1 MAFDTS
7 LINGV
12 SYAANDVASL
22 NAFTNNGNGT
32 FTVNAGAY
40 GGAFSDFWG
49 PSPAANVAT
58 VTLGAYNPTL
68 APGIITYSLTYQ
80 NGTVVPGF
88 GGEVI
93 AWGPHSL
100 LVEVLDG
107 FVANNQAAGTY
118 VGTLDPTNLLWLS
131 ASDISYNSNGGN
143 GPNFPVTFANSGP
156 FSPTAP
162 VPEPASYALLVVAL
176 MVLTI
181 ARTPIVRRF
190 FNRMA

>member
-12 SYAANDVASL
+12 TYAANDVASL

-32 FTVNAGAY
+32 FTVNAPAY
-40 GGAFSDFWG
+40 GGAYSDFWG
-49 PSPAANVAT
+49 PNPAANVAS

-68 APGIITYSLTYQ
+68 APGIITYALTYQ
-80 NGTVVPGF
+80 NGTVVTGF
-88 GGEVI
+88 GGDVI

-107 FVANNQAAGTY
+107 FVPNNQSAGTY
-118 VGTLDPTNLLWLS
+118 VGHLDPTNLIWFS

-156 FSPTAP
+156 FSPTAA
-162 VPEPASYALLVVAL
+162 PEPASYALLMVAL
-176 MVLTI
+176 LVTTI
-181 ARTPIVRRF
+181 ARTPFVRRM